1 MVHREMQTTPRIKDN
16 KCIQSV
22 AVEEEMF
29 QLQPL
34 TKPDKA
40 LDDFLKKHVPK

>member
-1 MVHREMQTTPRIKDN
+1 MVTREMQTIPRIKDN

-22 AVEEEMF
+22 AIEEEMF
-29 QLQPL
+29 QPQLS

-40 LDDFLKKHVPK
+40 LDEFLNNHVPK

>member
-1 MVHREMQTTPRIKDN
+1 MIDREIQTIPRIKDN

-22 AVEEEMF
+22 IVEEEMF

-34 TKPDKA
+34 TKRDKA
-40 LDDFLKKHVPK
+40 LDNFLERHVPK

>member
-1 MVHREMQTTPRIKDN
+1 MVDTGVQTIPKMHDN

-29 QLQPL
+29 QLQPF
-34 TKPDKA
+34 TDSNKA
-40 LDDFLKKHVPK
+40 LDDFLAKHVPK